1 MHVNT
6 IWYLWISCEEMGSS
20 QFGMLFI
27 GKMGGKY
34 NFVKMPGYLKL
45 TILWCCKFISF
56 FSHFFHVFDVRIKFF
71 RGISQIFKF
80 PVTIFR
86 IERKSPFFC
95 KYQHPWLNHDIL
107 EYTLSNSLYM
117 SSSFLIS
124 SACAWVGI
132 ILSINT
138 DFFLCLF
145 FNVHL
150 NHVNDEYWP
159 GLKMYTVF
167 YQCWIWRRNVFL
179 FHGEKEILFLRH
191 YFLKKTLL

>member
-1 MHVNT
+1 MNSFLWVVFLTNVWQTMHVNT
-6 IWYLWISCEEMGSS
+6 IWYLWISCEEMDSS
-20 QFGMLFI
+20 QFYMLFI

-56 FSHFFHVFDVRIKFF
+56 FSSHFFHVFDVRIKFF

-107 EYTLSNSLYM
+107 EYTLSNSLYNVYVWQ
-117 SSSFLIS
+117 FLNIIS
-124 SACAWVGI
+124 VRLGWHQHW
-132 ILSINT
+132 
-138 DFFLCLF
+138 FFLCLF
-145 FNVHL
+145 FNVH
-150 NHVNDEYWP
+150 
-159 GLKMYTVF
+159 
-167 YQCWIWRRNVFL
+167 
-179 FHGEKEILFLRH
+179 
-191 YFLKKTLL
+191 